1 MAGQSVGLVGNNGAG
16 KTTFLRLLLDLIEP
30 DEGHVCVG
38 GHAVN
43 TDTTWKSFT
52 GSYLDDSFL
61 VDFVTPDEFIAF
73 VGSVYRLS
81 PEEQAERLAPFQ
93 SFYTDEPL
101 GRTTKYLRDLSQGN
115 RKKVGIIAAMFI
127 QPRVLVLDEPF
138 ANLDPRSQLQLMRL
152 LRQAQATHGTTLLIS
167 SHDLGHV
174 TDVCERIAVIED
186 PENTDR
192 AEIVE
197 ARLDW
202 NDTAIEASGN
212 LGADAQGYL
221 TGDLTMDVQNL
232 EARIDAMREA
242 GWIGQDEARFVIGA
256 LALAPRTDSGAIQVP
271 IQADGR
277 RVMAFGFVA
286 LFDAPRIYEPDA
298 NS

>member
-1 MAGQSVGLVGNNGAG
+1 MTVSTHGLVKHYGAFTLSLPHLHIDAGQSVGLVGNNGAG
-16 KTTFLRLLLDLIEP
+16 KTTFLRLLLDLIAP
-30 DEGHVCVG
+30 DEGHVCIG

-61 VDFVTPDEFIAF
+61 VDFLTPDEFIAF

-81 PEEQAERLAPFQ
+81 PDEQTERLAPFQ

-167 SHDLGHV
+167 SHDLGHA

-186 PENTDR
+186 GSL
-192 AEIVE
+192 
-197 ARLDW
+197 ARDEFTTE
-202 NDTAIEASGN
+202 DT
-212 LGADAQGYL
+212 
-221 TGDLTMDVQNL
+221 L
-232 EARIDAMREA
+232 EALEQYFAEELRGGMEA
-242 GWIGQDEARFVIGA
+242 ASPNKNAAQPVAE
-256 LALAPRTDSGAIQVP
+256 
-271 IQADGR
+271 R
-277 RVMAFGFVA
+277 RA
-286 LFDAPRIYEPDA
+286 
-298 NS
+298 